1 MTKIVWL
8 ARAFLDYRAPVV
20 ESLFDIHGKD
30 FYLIISTKW
39 MPPHIT
45 ERLRIKMGDNLI
57 CLDNEITLGT
67 KNLGAAMANS
77 KFRFPIQPGI
87 MKSLRLIKPDVVIGD
102 GFFQWSF
109 YGYIYKIISKCKLV
123 ICYERT
129 RHTERKSQWYRK
141 FYRKLMI
148 KFTDALCCNGYLSKE
163 YLEYLGV
170 PSFKIT
176 TGYMVHEHKVYEGL
190 SVSNFKEASSQKTF
204 LFVGQLVKRK
214 GVDLLMNAWSTR
226 MKDLDCK
233 LVLVGDGELKEWV
246 QNFIAENN
254 ITNVEVIGKVEH
266 KEIPHYYEACDVFV
280 MPTLEDNWSLV
291 VPEAMSHAKPV
302 ITTIYN
308 GCYYELIT
316 EDTGLAVDPLKPLEM
331 SNSLQVMYE
340 KTDDELK
347 SMGVAASNMVSSR
360 DSKSA
365 ANAINNAITLSVYK
379 L

>member
-39 MPPHIT
+39 MPTHIT
-45 ERLRIKMGDNLI
+45 ESLRMKMGDNLI

-87 MKSLRLIKPDVVIGD
+87 MEALRQIKPDVVMGD

-109 YGYIYKIISKCKLV
+109 YGYIYKMISKCKLV

-129 RHTERKSQWYRK
+129 RHTERESQWYRNV
-141 FYRKLMI
+141 YRKLMI
-148 KFTDALCCNGYLSKE
+148 KFTDAFCCNGHLTQE

-170 PSFKIT
+170 PSYKIT
-176 TGYMVHEHKVYEGL
+176 KGYMVHEHKVYEGR
-190 SVSNFKEASSQKTF
+190 SESQFKDSSTQRIF

-214 GVDLLMNAWSTR
+214 GVDLLMNAWSSR

-233 LVLVGDGELKEWV
+233 LVLVGDGELKGWV
-246 QNFIAENN
+246 VDFIAEKN
-254 ITNVEVIGKVEH
+254 ISNVEVIGKIEH

-291 VPEAMSHAKPV
+291 VPEAMSHSKPV

-316 EDTGLAVDPLKPLEM
+316 KNTGLAIDPLKPFEM
-331 SNSLQVMYE
+331 SDALQVMHE
-340 KTDDELK
+340 KTNEELK
-347 SMGVAASNMVSSR
+347 TMGLAASHMVSSR

-365 ANAINNAITLSVYK
+365 ASAINNAIKLSTHK
-379 L
+379 